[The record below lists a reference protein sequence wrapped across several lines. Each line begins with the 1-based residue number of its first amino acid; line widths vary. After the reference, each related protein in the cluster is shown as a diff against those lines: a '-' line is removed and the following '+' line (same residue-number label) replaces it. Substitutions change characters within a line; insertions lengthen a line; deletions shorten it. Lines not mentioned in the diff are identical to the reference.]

1 MESQKELIEEKEWK
15 ILIILDACRYDFFSR
30 IYLVDVWD
38 FGWDDDVGGVPPAK
52 VTKNLRHSLAK
63 NPRNKFIAHFNQPHI
78 PYLSLELTQEMN
90 TESEALKR
98 ARKGIAKKKNFV
110 SSIRH
115 FIGQLTRKV
124 IGISRT
130 EGIRKRLN
138 LREPGIMEAVVEK
151 YGAERLKNAYMNNL
165 ELALK
170 EIKNTFNRLPE
181 KIVENV
187 IITADHGDMLG
198 EKGIYGHGHNEY
210 PSLRE
215 VPWLEV
221 EG

>member
-1 MESQKELIEEKEWK
+1 M
-15 ILIILDACRYDFFSR
+15 
-30 IYLVDVWD
+30 
-38 FGWDDDVGGVPPAK
+38 
-52 VTKNLRHSLAK
+52 
-63 NPRNKFIAHFNQPHI
+63 
-78 PYLSLELTQEMN
+78 
-90 TESEALKR
+90 
-98 ARKGIAKKKNFV
+98 
-110 SSIRH
+110 
-115 FIGQLTRKV
+115 
-124 IGISRT
+124 
-130 EGIRKRLN
+130 N